1 MKKILEKEIGYLNLD
16 KKVEDIL
23 QENAISTI
31 NELYKLSRNMLK
43 NMGMDAFMI
52 NQIIIKLQL
61 NGIDLNG
68 KIYNNFCYK

>member
-23 QENAISTI
+23 KENAISTI

-43 NMGMDAFMI
+43 
-52 NQIIIKLQL
+52 KY
-61 NGIDLNG
+61 GIGCFYD
-68 KIYNNFCYK
+68 

>member
-23 QENAISTI
+23 KGNAISTI

-43 NMGMDAFMI
+43 NMGLDAFMI